1 MDLTPRQ
8 AFPYGHPDK
17 PAQDDLQYFRDELAA
32 ELAAEARA
40 IFEPQPAT
48 AAAPP
53 ATLTLHIGRLRP
65 VPVAS
70 AEQAS
75 RIWQLYR
82 NGLCLASSESPKVL
96 IKHQGQTVG
105 YVSYNGRVWAGKPT
119 GLPKGAPIAEA
130 AKVEGVQV
138 GDWLYAEDMMTE
150 RGTMME
156 VKAVYGPARAIT
168 LEDPT
173 GKLCDR
179 IYVREQTGHD
189 RFHVNFQL
197 A

>member
-1 MDLTPRQ
+1 MNTLT
-8 AFPYGHPDK
+8 AS
-17 PAQDDLQYFRDELAA
+17 DDRTHHANELRA
-32 ELAAEARA
+32 ELRYETQAL
-40 IFEPQPAT
+40 FEPCPAP
-48 AAAPP
+48 APAP
-53 ATLTLHIGRLRP
+53 SLALHIGRLRP
-65 VPVAS
+65 IPVAS

-82 NGLCLASSESPKVL
+82 DGLGLSGSDSPTAL
-96 IKHQGQTVG
+96 LKHAGQTVG
-105 YVSYNGRVWAGKPT
+105 YVSYNGRVWKGKAT
-119 GLPKGAPIAEA
+119 GKAQQQPPVAEA

-138 GDWLYAEDMMTE
+138 GDWLFVEDLMTG

-179 IYVREQTGHD
+179 IYVREREGHD
-189 RFHVNFQL
+189 RFFTVFNI